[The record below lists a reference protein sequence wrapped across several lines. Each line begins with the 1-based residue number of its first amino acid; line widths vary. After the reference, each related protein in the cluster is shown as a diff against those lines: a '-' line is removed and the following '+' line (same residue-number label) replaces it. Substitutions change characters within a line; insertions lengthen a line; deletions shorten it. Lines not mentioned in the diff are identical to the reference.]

1 MIRTQNLAPKLVIQ
15 YMDIPHRSKC
25 TTEWGYN
32 QPYMSIEW
40 ECKKKGCRKPRKHY
54 LIRGSRID
62 MKREDK
68 TNWSKCTQ
76 VGILKTWEI
85 DVLIT

>member
-15 YMDIPHRSKC
+15 YMGIPHRSKC

-40 ECKKKGCRKPRKHY
+40 ECKKKKKKGMQETKETLSNSGQPYRY
-54 LIRGSRID
+54 E
-62 MKREDK
+62 KRRQDK
-68 TNWSKCTQ
+68 L
-76 VGILKTWEI
+76 V
-85 DVLIT
+85 